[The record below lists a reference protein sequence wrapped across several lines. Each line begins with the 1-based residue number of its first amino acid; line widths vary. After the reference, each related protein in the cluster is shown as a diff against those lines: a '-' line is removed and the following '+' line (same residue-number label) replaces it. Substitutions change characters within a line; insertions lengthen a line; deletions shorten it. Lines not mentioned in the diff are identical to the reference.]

1 MGVLA
6 CDLPLQLAWDEG
18 LALVGVEGSF
28 ADGSRP
34 RTGMPLAEA
43 LGVEPGA
50 ARALDHRARDG
61 GGVEFVR
68 SAVAGERRWLRL
80 SLEAAGAV
88 ARARVLDLDA
98 LLEGAPP
105 LQISALSS
113 SLSHELRNP
122 LSSVKMAVQTL
133 ARNEGLSVRDRRR
146 LTIAQREIR
155 TLERMLWLLSE
166 YGREDALSVEGWALG
181 DLVRQSLELI
191 EPELVERHLVPR
203 LESIPELPRVRA
215 DAVRLRPVLGQ
226 LLLNVAA
233 ALPDGG
239 VLEARLDPS
248 PRGAALRVVDAAA
261 SLQPGEEERI
271 FEPFGSRLARG
282 AGLTLA
288 ALRRV
293 LQQQDGEVT
302 AGPAAGGGI
311 TFTLDF
317 ARAH

>member
-1 MGVLA
+1 MGASA
-6 CDLPLQLAWDEG
+6 CDLPLQLSWDEG
-18 LALVGVEGSF
+18 LALVAVEGAF

-34 RTGMPLAEA
+34 RTGMGLSDA
-43 LGVEPGA
+43 LGLEPRA
-50 ARALDHRARDG
+50 AQALDRRARDG

-68 SAVAGERRWLRL
+68 SAIGGERRWLRL
-80 SLEAAGAV
+80 SLDLAGTLAH
-88 ARARVLDLDA
+88 ARVLDLDA

-122 LSSVKMAVQTL
+122 LSSVKMAVQTV

-166 YGREDALSVEGWALG
+166 YGREDPLAVEGWVLG

-191 EPELVERHLVPR
+191 EPELAERRIVPR
-203 LESIPELPRVRA
+203 LDGAPQLPRVRA
-215 DAVRLRPVLGQ
+215 DATRLRPVLGQ

-233 ALPDGG
+233 ALSEGG
-239 VLEARLDPS
+239 TLEARLAPS
-248 PRGAALRVVDAAA
+248 PRGAELRLVDTAA

-282 AGLTLA
+282 AGLSLA

-302 AGPAAGGGI
+302 AGPAPSGGI
-311 TFTLDF
+311 AFTLDF
-317 ARAH
+317 ARVY